1 MRTWDFA
8 QVGSVADADGVSMNL
23 RNSVS
28 FYANF
33 SVLVLFRLCLAS
45 RFQGDCP
52 RLFPSFRATVVVVKL
67 CSRVVA
73 ASGNLTTSLSI
84 DGSCCRIGRLHS
96 ITRYNYTLLSYVVQ
110 DLDCISYWDSIVILL
125 EFQLWAYFFVCIS
138 VDAYFNIGVIVFFDK
153 IRLSVYTL

>member
-1 MRTWDFA
+1 MQTWDFA

-23 RNSVS
+23 RDSVS

-45 RFQGDCP
+45 RLQGDCP
-52 RLFPSFRATVVVVKL
+52 RLISSFRATVVVVKL

-84 DGSCCRIGRLHS
+84 DGSYCRIGRLHS
-96 ITRYNYTLLSYVVQ
+96 ITRYNYTLLFCVVQ
-110 DLDCISYWDSIVILL
+110 DLDCVSYWDSIVILL
-125 EFQLWAYFFVCIS
+125 EFQLWGYF
-138 VDAYFNIGVIVFFDK
+138 
-153 IRLSVYTL
+153 LSVFRLMRILT